1 MSVSGSI
8 RKFMYGGITYDVAAD
23 SNLEF
28 IPSIFE
34 KENIATSGDNMTKL
48 LRRSQDVTGIDL
60 IITAQAKEILQAQ
73 ADLLVD
79 APVTV
84 ELASGNTYTT
94 VAQINFETWSTEENR
109 ATVSILPRNGTKPW
123 ALV

>member
-94 VAQINFETWSTEENR
+94 VAQVNFETWSTEENR
-109 ATVSILPRNGTKPW
+109 ATVSVLPRNGTKPW
-123 ALV
+123 ALA